1 MVTLNRPKIKRAFT
15 LVELL
20 VVIAIIGILVALLL
34 PAVQQARSAARR
46 ISCSNNLR
54 QSALALHNHASAVQ
68 RFPSSWLP
76 PKDFRIEQSDS
87 ANGWSA
93 QAQLLPY
100 LEEAALFAGVD
111 YELSYNDAFIGEEP
125 LAPMRPTPF
134 LCPSEVRDEVR
145 LQNGELY
152 HYPLNYVVNLGDWFV
167 FNPATRKGGNGAF
180 SPVRRLKPKDF
191 KDGMSKTIAISEAK
205 AWTPYFRN
213 AGSAPTEFPTADQ
226 ICGLGGDFKTS
237 SGHTEWVDGRA
248 HQTGF
253 TSVFPPNTAVEC
265 NTDGTVYDVDWTSQQ
280 EGKSA
285 TNETFAAVTAR
296 SYHQGGVTTA
306 YMDGS
311 VHFVSNEI
319 ELEVWRAA
327 STRRGSEAAPL
338 AR

>member
-1 MVTLNRPKIKRAFT
+1 M
-15 LVELL
+15 
-20 VVIAIIGILVALLL
+20 
-34 PAVQQARSAARR
+34 
-46 ISCSNNLR
+46 
-54 QSALALHNHASAVQ
+54 Q
-68 RFPSSWLP
+68 RFPSSWIP
-76 PKDFRIEQSDS
+76 PRDFREEGSSGSSD
-87 ANGWSA
+87 GWSA

-100 LEEAALFAGVD
+100 LEEATIFAGVD
-111 YELSYNDAFIGEEP
+111 YEQSYNDVIIGEQKITTF
-125 LAPMRPTPF
+125 RPSPF

-145 LQNGELY
+145 LNSSGEPI

-191 KDGMSKTIAISEAK
+191 KDGMSKTIAMSEAK
-205 AWTPYFRN
+205 AWQPYLRN
-213 AGSAPTEFPTADQ
+213 AGTAPLTPPTADQ
-226 ICGLGGDFKTS
+226 VCGLGFGDNGFKTN

-253 TSVFPPNTAVEC
+253 TSVFQPNTVVEC
-265 NTDGTVYDVDWTSQQ
+265 NNDGTVYDVDWTSQQ
-280 EGKSA
+280 EGKSD